1 MLLQLFEL
9 CQGNHLLYKQR
20 RIPDTLEVQQMKA
33 QAKEQKLKKQVREC
47 TFRVLSVL
55 RIKTEWAELM

>member
-47 TFRVLSVL
+47 TF
-55 RIKTEWAELM
+55 